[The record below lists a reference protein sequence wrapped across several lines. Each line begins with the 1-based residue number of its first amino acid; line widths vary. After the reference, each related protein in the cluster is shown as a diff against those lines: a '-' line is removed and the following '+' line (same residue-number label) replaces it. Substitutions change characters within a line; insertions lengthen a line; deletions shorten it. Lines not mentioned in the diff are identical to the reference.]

1 MTSPRRVAR
10 GRGMQSLE
18 LKPQRQRVRVA
29 QQPRRAPVGPPKM
42 GGPLPPTRVRVAQ
55 PIQFTTPPNRPTM
68 PPPQQVRGGAGL
80 QDTRQVRGGV
90 GLQTRELTQ
99 KQLEDL
105 RQAQERYNL
114 MMQDPEFQRRQKTL
128 IEKMNKQRPL
138 VEQFQRGEISVKDL
152 RGSGLFTPQQ
162 LRTARLN
169 RRMERMSPEERLNF
183 MRREAERRQRRL
195 GRRRRRPLGLG
206 TANRPL
212 KPAPQRPRRR
222 PRRGSMQSPQQLR
235 VARLQL
241 RPQRRRVRRRVR

>member
-10 GRGMQSLE
+10 RRGMQSLE
-18 LKPQRQRVRVA
+18 LKPQKQRVRM
-29 QQPRRAPVGPPKM
+29 PRRAPVGPPKM
-42 GGPLPPTRVRVAQ
+42 GGPLPPTRVPIRPKRPPGGATPLNPITGRPQ
-55 PIQFTTPPNRPTM
+55 PIQFTTPPSRPRI
-68 PPPQQVRGGAGL
+68 PPPQYGL
-80 QDTRQVRGGV
+80 ADT
-90 GLQTRELTQ
+90 LTQ
-99 KQLEDL
+99 EQHQALLKAQTDL
-105 RQAQERYNL
+105 YNKR
-114 MMQDPEFQRRQKTL
+114 MQDPEFQRRQKTL

-195 GRRRRRPLGLG
+195 GRRRRRRPLGLG

-222 PRRGSMQSPQQLR
+222 PRRGSMQSLE
-235 VARLQL
+235 L

>member
-80 QDTRQVRGGV
+80 Q
-90 GLQTRELTQ
+90 TRELTQ
-99 KQLEDL
+99 EQLEGL

-114 MMQDPEFQRRQKTL
+114 MMQDPKFQRRQKTL

-138 VEQFQRGEISVKDL
+138 IEQFERGEISVKDL

-169 RRMERMSPEERLNF
+169 RRMQGMSPEERLNF
-183 MRREAERRQRRL
+183 MRREAERRLKQDVKRTRQRL

-212 KPAPQRPRRR
+212 KPAPQRPRRI
-222 PRRGSMQSPQQLR
+222 PRRGSMQSLE
-235 VARLQL
+235 LK
-241 RPQRRRVRRRVR
+241 PQRRRVRIGRVK

>member
-1 MTSPRRVAR
+1 MTSPRRVAQ

-80 QDTRQVRGGV
+80 Q
-90 GLQTRELTQ
+90 TRELTQ
-99 KQLEDL
+99 EQLEGL

-114 MMQDPEFQRRQKTL
+114 MMQDPKFQRRQKTL

-138 VEQFQRGEISVKDL
+138 IEQFERGEISVKDL

-212 KPAPQRPRRR
+212 KPAPQRPRRI

>member
-1 MTSPRRVAR
+1 
-10 GRGMQSLE
+10 
-18 LKPQRQRVRVA
+18 
-29 QQPRRAPVGPPKM
+29 
-42 GGPLPPTRVRVAQ
+42 
-55 PIQFTTPPNRPTM
+55 
-68 PPPQQVRGGAGL
+68 
-80 QDTRQVRGGV
+80 
-90 GLQTRELTQ
+90 
-99 KQLEDL
+99 
-105 RQAQERYNL
+105 
-114 MMQDPEFQRRQKTL
+114 MQDPEFQRRQKTL

-195 GRRRRRPLGLG
+195 GRRRRRRPLGLG

-235 VARLQL
+235 VARLEL

>member
-18 LKPQRQRVRVA
+18 LKPQRQRVRM
-29 QQPRRAPVGPPKM
+29 PRRAPVGPPKM
-42 GGPLPPTRVRVAQ
+42 GGPLPPTRVPIRPKRPPGGATPLNPITGRPQ
-55 PIQFTTPPNRPTM
+55 PIQFTTPPSRPRI
-68 PPPQQVRGGAGL
+68 PPPQYGL
-80 QDTRQVRGGV
+80 ADT
-90 GLQTRELTQ
+90 LTQ
-99 KQLEDL
+99 EQHQALLKAQTDL
-105 RQAQERYNL
+105 YNKR
-114 MMQDPEFQRRQKTL
+114 MQDPEFQRRQKTL

-195 GRRRRRPLGLG
+195 GRRRRRRPLGLG

-235 VARLQL
+235 VARLEL